1 MLQLEDEMVREFSH
15 LMWETQKLR
24 VIKAGTLPRL
34 VEALATVRGE
44 LDSSYMNI
52 FLATYRTFAT
62 PLQLLQAIV
71 DRWIF
76 NHWKKLRD
84 LQESAF
90 NSLNATFFCNI
101 YFITFAHFNVVF
113 CLHEWLDF
121 LLLNFLWCLTFIFI
135 FISFCSLFRPDFV
148 TCILSI
154 SPNVQYYP
162 TCCLCWS

>member
-71 DRWIF
+71 DR
-76 NHWKKLRD
+76 
-84 LQESAF
+84 
-90 NSLNATFFCNI
+90 
-101 YFITFAHFNVVF
+101 
-113 CLHEWLDF
+113 
-121 LLLNFLWCLTFIFI
+121 
-135 FISFCSLFRPDFV
+135 
-148 TCILSI
+148 
-154 SPNVQYYP
+154 
-162 TCCLCWS
+162 